1 MLVLFGFYIHL
12 KYAIEK
18 SLRIKIRNIMYQ
30 NFDETNI
37 LIFMSILYNSMHFF
51 RNNSILIIFIRY
63 LFKFSL
69 GRYLNEETDP
79 ILMPIW
85 AKVREDT
92 QKPPTADAGMM
103 TKMAERRVKMV
114 NWGCRKLL
122 SLLI

>member
-69 GRYLNEETDP
+69 GRYLNEEPDP